1 MRVSERAGPG
11 GVERRIRGPIRS
23 SARIGGRARRARRAT
38 RGRTFSCGRGRGG
51 ACASTRV
58 TARPTDRAISRR
70 SLFGALFA
78 IRARRTRFQNRSFR
92 PKSHLLICSA
102 DVLFPFFYTRRD
114 DPVPPRRSFVRL
126 AFILVQHD
134 ARTPARP
141 LIVPARSRTRD
152 APPPGGRPHRSA
164 GPRSSPPPPLF
175 TRARA
180 HPCAPRTRARRAGA
194 PRRGAPPPSSA
205 SSGSARRPRS
215 TPASRVRARPARTR
229 STRTATGVV
238 RRAFLPPSPRRRG
251 RGRLFSSPPPPPPP
265 RRRASAWRRAR
276 PAGRRRRRGR
286 IER

>member
-1 MRVSERAGPG
+1 MRSARAEQDFKTDLSARNRIFSFVVLTSSFLFFTHAATIPSLRGARSFASRLYSYNTTLALPRVLSSFPP
-11 GVERRIRGPIRS
+11 GVEP
-23 SARIGGRARRARRAT
+23 AT
-38 RGRTFSCGRGRGG
+38 LRLP
-51 ACASTRV
+51 ADAL
-58 TARPTDRAISRR
+58 TARP
-70 SLFGALFA
+70 G
-78 IRARRTRFQNRSFR
+78 
-92 PKSHLLICSA
+92 
-102 DVLFPFFYTRRD
+102 
-114 DPVPPRRSFVRL
+114 
-126 AFILVQHD
+126 
-134 ARTPARP
+134 PA
-141 LIVPARSRTRD
+141 
-152 APPPGGRPHRSA
+152 PHR
-164 GPRSSPPPPLF
+164 PPLLF

-238 RRAFLPPSPRRRG
+238 RRAFLPP
-251 RGRLFSSPPPPPPP
+251 PPPP